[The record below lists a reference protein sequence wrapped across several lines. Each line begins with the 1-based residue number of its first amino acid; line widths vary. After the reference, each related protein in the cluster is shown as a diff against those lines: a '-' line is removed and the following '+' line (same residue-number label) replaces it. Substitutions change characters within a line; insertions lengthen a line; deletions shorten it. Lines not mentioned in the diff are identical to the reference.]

1 MIIIVIIIIIEKSEP
16 SYAAY
21 NTAHTYCDEGERT
34 NVDSDQEVL
43 LQRKENIIVHLNGQS
58 EGRKKVLLEF
68 DTEIW
73 RRKMIMD

>member
-34 NVDSDQEVL
+34 NVDSD
-43 LQRKENIIVHLNGQS
+43 
-58 EGRKKVLLEF
+58 
-68 DTEIW
+68 
-73 RRKMIMD
+73 